1 MRPKQPTAFPRTL
14 PEHIGPEF
22 KRDPNDKLEVINTDG
37 AIDQTPMA
45 KGLSAHEFDF
55 MTYAGL
61 GKGIWGDTCEEVDLF
76 IRGLRS

>member
-22 KRDPNDKLEVINTDG
+22 KRDPNDKLEVTNTDG

-55 MTYAGL
+55 MTYSGL

>member
-22 KRDPNDKLEVINTDG
+22 KRDPDDKLEVTNTDG

>member
-14 PEHIGPEF
+14 PEQIGTGF
-22 KRDPNDKLEVINTDG
+22 KRGPSDKLEVTNTDV

-61 GKGIWGDTCEEVDLF
+61 GKGVWGYTSEEVVQF
-76 IRGLRS
+76 IQGLRS